1 MKIQRKSNVFFQLWF
16 GVLLLFPP
24 AGQAQHSWTHTA
36 AACTVDEGSATKH
49 EFSGARF
56 RFKPDG
62 QSIGDIYARC
72 NIVNP
77 RDDGS
82 IPGWNTL
89 QVVYSDER
97 LSGNYVRA
105 LLYKVHNHNGGVSL
119 VVAEDQTFSS
129 LNFGAKPDGG
139 LEAIGFTHSFD
150 FYNYSYFVMLHVHR
164 EDSRYNPS
172 ISAVRLWAPP
182 PLPPCPLC
190 GLR

>member
-1 MKIQRKSNVFFQLWF
+1 MKIQRKFNVLSQLWF
-16 GVLLLFPP
+16 GVLLLIPA
-24 AGQAQHSWTHTA
+24 AGQAQHAWTHTA
-36 AACTVDEGSATKH
+36 SACMVDEGSTTKH

-77 RDDGS
+77 SYGAS
-82 IPGWNTL
+82 AL

-119 VVAEDQTFSS
+119 VVPEDQTFSS

-139 LEAIGFTHSFD
+139 MEAIRFTHSFD

-164 EDSRYNPS
+164 EDPRYNPS
-172 ISAVRLWAPP
+172 ISTVRLWAPP
-182 PLPPCPLC
+182 PAPTPSCAPLC
-190 GLR
+190 IQL